1 MTSTGLKILGWAYVD
16 KTSHKDTTW
25 GWVKSTSGLPY
36 HFPTVVHVWKT
47 HVFNSLIASH
57 SLDKACGPLRLQLCL
72 PRLVHRRATICFLM
86 VPPHPLPQPLAS
98 TGCFGCWEPRA
109 TYCSGLG
116 RVFLMLQRLAPKS
129 TQANLVACTACTQ
142 PITSPAPRCCT
153 VCSWPMGLL
162 TYQKWHGQQVSGPIK
177 YPSSWGQNETKTATK
192 LTLGSAT

>member
-142 PITSPAPRCCT
+142 PISHPLHLAAALSAP
-153 VCSWPMGLL
+153 
-162 TYQKWHGQQVSGPIK
+162 GPWAYWRIK
-177 YPSSWGQNETKTATK
+177 NGTANRSQDPLNTPPLEGKMKLKLPQN
-192 LTLGSAT
+192 